1 MFLKLFVLGFLSCA
15 VAAHADLLVMDNGD
29 RITGR
34 LDSITGGK
42 AIFDTPYA
50 GRIWVE
56 IANIRTLETE
66 EAYAVRMGDRMIE
79 GTFAGEGDL
88 QQLIGADQ
96 AAIVNWTGVRSA
108 TQSRNA
114 FTRFAAGWGS
124 HLDLALSL
132 ADGNS
137 STEAFNVLLEV
148 DYQNELN
155 AHLVTALLAREEG
168 EGLLTRDQLD
178 IDYAYKRFLTERWYG
193 AGNAEY
199 FQDTLKDI
207 DSRITLGIGVG
218 VQFFDN
224 SIQNLSSDIG
234 ISAVREDIGGDS
246 DVEPALRLGVDY
258 QRFVLAKTIE
268 LFHRQSILQL
278 LGDEKNQVF
287 SSSTGIRYAYNERID
302 TNFRIDLAYESDPP
316 PGNERTDTTYS
327 LGIGIKF

>member
-1 MFLKLFVLGFLSCA
+1 
-15 VAAHADLLVMDNGD
+15 
-29 RITGR
+29 
-34 LDSITGGK
+34 
-42 AIFDTPYA
+42 
-50 GRIWVE
+50 
-56 IANIRTLETE
+56 
-66 EAYAVRMGDRMIE
+66 
-79 GTFAGEGDL
+79 
-88 QQLIGADQ
+88 
-96 AAIVNWTGVRSA
+96 
-108 TQSRNA
+108 
-114 FTRFAAGWGS
+114 
-124 HLDLALSL
+124 L

-148 DYQNELN
+148 EYQDELN

-178 IDYAYKRFLTERWYG
+178 IDYGYKRFLTERWYG

-199 FQDTLKDI
+199 FQDTLKEI
-207 DSRITLGIGVG
+207 DSRITLGAGVG
-218 VQFFDN
+218 VQFIDN

-246 DVEPALRLGVDY
+246 DVEPALRLGLDY

-287 SSSTGIRYAYNERID
+287 SSSTGIRYAYNDRID

-316 PGNERTDTTYS
+316 PGNEKTDTTYS
-327 LGIGIKF
+327 LGVGIKF

>member
-114 FTRFAAGWGS
+114 FTRFTAGWGS

-148 DYQNELN
+148 DYQDELN

-178 IDYAYKRFLTERWYG
+178 IDYGYKRFLTERWYG

-199 FQDTLKDI
+199 FQDTLKEI

-218 VQFFDN
+218 VQFIDN

-327 LGIGIKF
+327 LGVGIKF

>member
-1 MFLKLFVLGFLSCA
+1 MFLKLCVLGFLSCA

-42 AIFDTPYA
+42 AIFETQYA

-56 IANIRTLETE
+56 MANIRTLETE
-66 EAYAVRMGDRMIE
+66 EAYAVRLDDRVID
-79 GTFAGEGDL
+79 GTFAGKGDL
-88 QQLIGADQ
+88 QRLIGPEQ
-96 AAIVNWTGVRSA
+96 AAIVNWTRVRSA

-114 FTRFAAGWGS
+114 FTRFTAGWGS

-148 DYQNELN
+148 EYQDELN

-178 IDYAYKRFLTERWYG
+178 IDYGYKRFLTERWYG

-199 FQDTLKDI
+199 FQDTLKEI
-207 DSRITLGIGVG
+207 DSRITLGAGVG
-218 VQFFDN
+218 VQFIDN

-287 SSSTGIRYAYNERID
+287 SSSTGIRYAYNDRID

-316 PGNERTDTTYS
+316 PGNEKTDTTYS
-327 LGIGIKF
+327 LGVGIKF

>member
-1 MFLKLFVLGFLSCA
+1 
-15 VAAHADLLVMDNGD
+15 MDNGD

-114 FTRFAAGWGS
+114 FTRFTAGWGS

-148 DYQNELN
+148 DYQDELN

-302 TNFRIDLAYESDPP
+302 ANFRIDLAYESDPP

-327 LGIGIKF
+327 LGVGIKF

>member
-1 MFLKLFVLGFLSCA
+1 

-88 QQLIGADQ
+88 QQLIGAEQ

-114 FTRFAAGWGS
+114 FTRFTAGWGS

-148 DYQNELN
+148 DYQDELN

-178 IDYAYKRFLTERWYG
+178 IDYGYKRFLTERWYG

-207 DSRITLGIGVG
+207 DSRITLGVGAG
-218 VQFFDN
+218 VQFIDN
-224 SIQNLSSDIG
+224 SLQNLSSDIG

>member
-1 MFLKLFVLGFLSCA
+1 M
-15 VAAHADLLVMDNGD
+15 
-29 RITGR
+29 
-34 LDSITGGK
+34 
-42 AIFDTPYA
+42 
-50 GRIWVE
+50 
-56 IANIRTLETE
+56 
-66 EAYAVRMGDRMIE
+66 
-79 GTFAGEGDL
+79 
-88 QQLIGADQ
+88 
-96 AAIVNWTGVRSA
+96 
-108 TQSRNA
+108 
-114 FTRFAAGWGS
+114 
-124 HLDLALSL
+124 
-132 ADGNS
+132 
-137 STEAFNVLLEV
+137 LLEV
-148 DYQNELN
+148 DYQDELN

-178 IDYAYKRFLTERWYG
+178 IDYGYKRFLTERWYG

-207 DSRITLGIGVG
+207 DSRITLGVGAG
-218 VQFFDN
+218 VQFIDN
-224 SIQNLSSDIG
+224 SLQNLSSDIG

-327 LGIGIKF
+327 LGVGIKF

>member
-1 MFLKLFVLGFLSCA
+1 MFLKLFVLWFLSCA

-114 FTRFAAGWGS
+114 FTRFTAGWGS

-148 DYQNELN
+148 DYQDELN

-178 IDYAYKRFLTERWYG
+178 IDYGYKRFLTERWYG

-199 FQDTLKDI
+199 FQDTLKEI

-218 VQFFDN
+218 VQFIDN

-327 LGIGIKF
+327 LGVGIKF

>member
-114 FTRFAAGWGS
+114 FTRFTARWGS

-148 DYQNELN
+148 DYQDELN

-178 IDYAYKRFLTERWYG
+178 IDYGYKRFLTERWYG

-218 VQFFDN
+218 VQFIDN

-327 LGIGIKF
+327 LGVGIKF

>member
-1 MFLKLFVLGFLSCA
+1 MFQKLCLLGLLSCA

-56 IANIRTLETE
+56 MADIRTLETE
-66 EAYAVRMGDRMIE
+66 EAYAVRLDDRVIE
-79 GTFAGEGDL
+79 GTFAGTGDL
-88 QQLIGADQ
+88 QQLIGPEQ
-96 AAIVNWTGVRSA
+96 ATIVNWTRVRSA

-114 FTRFAAGWGS
+114 FTRFTAGWGS

-148 DYQNELN
+148 DYQDELN

-178 IDYAYKRFLTERWYG
+178 IDYGYKRFLTERWYG
-193 AGNAEY
+193 AGNAEF
-199 FQDTLKDI
+199 FQDTLKEI
-207 DSRITLGIGVG
+207 DSRITLGAGVG
-218 VQFFDN
+218 VQFIDN

-246 DVEPALRLGVDY
+246 DVEPALRVGVDY

-278 LGDEKNQVF
+278 LGDEKNLVF
-287 SSSTGIRYAYNERID
+287 SSSSGIRYAYNDRID

-316 PGNERTDTTYS
+316 PGNEKTDTTYS
-327 LGIGIKF
+327 LGVGIKF

>member
-1 MFLKLFVLGFLSCA
+1 MFYKLCLLGCLSWA
-15 VAAHADLLVMDNGD
+15 VAAQADLLVMDNGD

-56 IANIRTLETE
+56 MANIRTLETE
-66 EAYAVRMGDRMIE
+66 EAYTVRINDRVLE
-79 GTFAGEGDL
+79 GVFAGEGNL
-88 QQLIGADQ
+88 QQLIGSEQ
-96 AAIVNWTGVRSA
+96 ATIVDWTKVRSA
-108 TQSRNA
+108 TQSRNT
-114 FTRFAAGWGS
+114 FTKFTAEWGS

-137 STEAFNVLLEV
+137 TTEAFNVLLEV
-148 DYQNELN
+148 DYQDELN

-178 IDYAYKRFLTERWYG
+178 IDYSYKRFLTERWYG

-199 FQDTLKDI
+199 FQDTLKEI
-207 DSRITLGIGVG
+207 DSRITVGLGVG
-218 VQFFDN
+218 VQFIDN
-224 SIQNLSSDIG
+224 SIENLASDISV
-234 ISAVREDIGGDS
+234 SAVREDIGGDS
-246 DVEPALRLGVDY
+246 DIEPALRLGLDY

-287 SSSTGIRYAYNERID
+287 SSSTGIRYAYSERID

-316 PGNERTDTTYS
+316 PGNEKTDTTYS
-327 LGIGIKF
+327 LGVGIKF

>member
-114 FTRFAAGWGS
+114 FTRFATGWGS

-148 DYQNELN
+148 DYQDELN

-178 IDYAYKRFLTERWYG
+178 IDYGYKRFLTERWYG

-278 LGDEKNQVF
+278 LGDEKNQAF

-327 LGIGIKF
+327 LGVGIKF

>member
-1 MFLKLFVLGFLSCA
+1 MFLKLCVLGFLSCA
-15 VAAHADLLVMDNGD
+15 VAANADLLVMDNGD

-56 IANIRTLETE
+56 IANIRTLKTE

-148 DYQNELN
+148 DYQDELN

-178 IDYAYKRFLTERWYG
+178 IDYGYKRFLTERWYG

-302 TNFRIDLAYESDPP
+302 TNFRIDLSYESEPP

-327 LGIGIKF
+327 LGVGIKF

>member
-148 DYQNELN
+148 DYQDELN

-178 IDYAYKRFLTERWYG
+178 IDYGYKRFLTERWYG

-327 LGIGIKF
+327 LGVGIKF

>member
-1 MFLKLFVLGFLSCA
+1 MFLKLCVLGFLSCA

-108 TQSRNA
+108 TQSRNT
-114 FTRFAAGWGS
+114 FTRFTAGWGS
-124 HLDLALSL
+124 RLDLALSL

-148 DYQNELN
+148 DYQDELN

-178 IDYAYKRFLTERWYG
+178 VDYGYKRFLTERWYG

-316 PGNERTDTTYS
+316 PGNERIDTTYS
-327 LGIGIKF
+327 LGVGIKF

>member
-1 MFLKLFVLGFLSCA
+1 
-15 VAAHADLLVMDNGD
+15 
-29 RITGR
+29 
-34 LDSITGGK
+34 
-42 AIFDTPYA
+42 
-50 GRIWVE
+50 
-56 IANIRTLETE
+56 
-66 EAYAVRMGDRMIE
+66 MGDRMIE

-148 DYQNELN
+148 DYQDELN

-178 IDYAYKRFLTERWYG
+178 IDYGYKRFLTERWYG

-207 DSRITLGIGVG
+207 DSRITLGVGAG
-218 VQFFDN
+218 VQFIDN
-224 SIQNLSSDIG
+224 SVQNLSSDIG

-316 PGNERTDTTYS
+316 PGNERIDTTYS
-327 LGIGIKF
+327 LGVGIKF

>member
-178 IDYAYKRFLTERWYG
+178 IDYGYKRFLTERWYG

-207 DSRITLGIGVG
+207 DSRITLGVGAG
-218 VQFFDN
+218 VQFIDN
-224 SIQNLSSDIG
+224 SLQNLSSDIG

-316 PGNERTDTTYS
+316 PGNERIDTTYS
-327 LGIGIKF
+327 LGVGIKF

>member
-114 FTRFAAGWGS
+114 FTRFTAGWGS

-148 DYQNELN
+148 DYQDELN

-178 IDYAYKRFLTERWYG
+178 IDYGYKRFLTERWYG

-218 VQFFDN
+218 VQFIDN

-327 LGIGIKF
+327 LGVGIKF

>member
-1 MFLKLFVLGFLSCA
+1 MFLKLCVLWFLSCA

-56 IANIRTLETE
+56 IANIRTLETK

-88 QQLIGADQ
+88 QQLIGAGQ

-148 DYQNELN
+148 DYQDELN

-178 IDYAYKRFLTERWYG
+178 IDYGYKRFLTERWYG

-207 DSRITLGIGVG
+207 DSRITLGVGAG
-218 VQFFDN
+218 VQFIDN
-224 SIQNLSSDIG
+224 SLQNLSSDIG

-278 LGDEKNQVF
+278 FGDEKNQVF
-287 SSSTGIRYAYNERID
+287 SSSTGIRYA
-302 TNFRIDLAYESDPP
+302 
-316 PGNERTDTTYS
+316 
-327 LGIGIKF
+327 

>member
-1 MFLKLFVLGFLSCA
+1 MFLKLCVLAFLSCA
-15 VAAHADLLVMDNGD
+15 AAAHADLLVMHNGD

-114 FTRFAAGWGS
+114 FTRFTAGWGS

-148 DYQNELN
+148 DYQDELN

-178 IDYAYKRFLTERWYG
+178 IDYGYKRFLTERWYG

-218 VQFFDN
+218 VQFIDN

-234 ISAVREDIGGDS
+234 ISVVREDIGGDS

-327 LGIGIKF
+327 LGVGIKF

>member
-114 FTRFAAGWGS
+114 FTRFTAGWGS

-148 DYQNELN
+148 DYQDELN

-178 IDYAYKRFLTERWYG
+178 IDYGYKRFLTERWYG

-207 DSRITLGIGVG
+207 DSRITLGVGAG
-218 VQFFDN
+218 VQFIDN

-327 LGIGIKF
+327 LGVGIKF

>member
-114 FTRFAAGWGS
+114 FTRFTAGWGS

-148 DYQNELN
+148 DYQDELN

-168 EGLLTRDQLD
+168 EGLVTRDQLD
-178 IDYAYKRFLTERWYG
+178 IDYGYKRFLTERWYG

-218 VQFFDN
+218 VQFIDN

-327 LGIGIKF
+327 LGVGIKF

>member
-1 MFLKLFVLGFLSCA
+1 MFPKLCVLGFLSCA

-88 QQLIGADQ
+88 QQLIGAEQ

-114 FTRFAAGWGS
+114 FTRFTAGWGS

-148 DYQNELN
+148 DYQDELN

-178 IDYAYKRFLTERWYG
+178 IDYGYKRFLTERWYG

-199 FQDTLKDI
+199 FQDTLKEI

-218 VQFFDN
+218 VQFIDN

-327 LGIGIKF
+327 LGVGIKF